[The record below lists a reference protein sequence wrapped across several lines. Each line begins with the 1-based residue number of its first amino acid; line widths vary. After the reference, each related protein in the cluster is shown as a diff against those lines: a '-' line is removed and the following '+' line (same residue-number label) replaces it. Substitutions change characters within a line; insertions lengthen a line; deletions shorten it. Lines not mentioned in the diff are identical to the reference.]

1 MQRGSWDEG
10 VPWVT
15 PTQPTGSDAELA
27 EIGESSN
34 VPAAR
39 SLRDLEKSL
48 DDITNINSR
57 QENRIETLQSKINEL
72 IGFYLV
78 FQGVILTS
86 VAQGSFLRCDNWWL
100 PFALSCI
107 AAAAIIMAVLHMLLK
122 LSLSKIELD
131 KNRWQHD
138 RLQVLIMARKQRPIL
153 RLSTGSMEDVSNH
166 SYQSQHDVTM
176 PSLSLMERVYRA
188 AYPTIVLITLLT
200 FTAFI
205 LFGCHR
211 ILCFP
216 GPPPDPSQTT
226 SPDSPK
232 TTSP

>member
-1 MQRGSWDEG
+1 M
-10 VPWVT
+10 
-15 PTQPTGSDAELA
+15 
-27 EIGESSN
+27 
-34 VPAAR
+34 
-39 SLRDLEKSL
+39 

-86 VAQGSFLRCDNWWL
+86 VAQGSFLRCHNWWV

-131 KNRWQHD
+131 KNRWQFDQLH
-138 RLQVLIMARKQRPIL
+138 LLIMSRKQRPIL

-166 SYQSQHDVTM
+166 SYLSQHDVTM
-176 PSLSLMERVYRA
+176 PSLSFSEHIYRA
-188 AYPTIVLITLLT
+188 AYPIIVLITLLT
-200 FTAFI
+200 FTGFI

-211 ILCFP
+211 ILCV
-216 GPPPDPSQTT
+216 PDLPRTNK
-226 SPDSPK
+226 P
-232 TTSP
+232 